1 MPDQNDQTSSYP
13 TQGAEKT
20 LHATPSTPGGSALN
34 AELTAPDAL
43 PNDELLLDGKAD
55 NTTSQAPIED
65 APNRSQE
72 STPPARKRK
81 RSEILLE
88 KVREREKETE
98 ESRRAEVALK
108 RQLQGARRREENE
121 LVRTQ
126 QILIGRWYLELAYA
140 DPEKFGAS
148 VARLI
153 TMKLRTP
160 KEHEAVSELYTKFT
174 GKVLPV
180 PPDPDPGAAN
190 GRRKKPD

>member
-1 MPDQNDQTSSYP
+1 MPDQNGQNGSYL
-13 TQGAEKT
+13 TQDDDKT
-20 LHATPSTPGGSALN
+20 LHTTPSTPSGSALY
-34 AELTAPDAL
+34 AEHTASDAV
-43 PNDELLLDGKAD
+43 PNDELPLDGTAD
-55 NTTSQAPIED
+55 NTSSQTLIED
-65 APNRSQE
+65 APSRSQE
-72 STPPARKRK
+72 SAAPPRKRK

-88 KVREREKETE
+88 KIRDREKTNE

-121 LVRTQ
+121 RTRTQ
-126 QILIGRWYLELAYA
+126 QMIIGRWYLELAYA
-140 DPEKFGAS
+140 DPEKIGAS

-180 PPDPDPGAAN
+180 PPDPDPAAAK